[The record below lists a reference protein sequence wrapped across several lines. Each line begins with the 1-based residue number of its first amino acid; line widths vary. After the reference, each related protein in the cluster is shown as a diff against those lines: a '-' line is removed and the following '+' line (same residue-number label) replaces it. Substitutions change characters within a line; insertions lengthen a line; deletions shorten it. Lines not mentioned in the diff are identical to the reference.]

1 MKPEV
6 PTSPAPQGGEVA
18 TVARPNSRRGF
29 FIVLGAL
36 AVLAIVA
43 GIAVALVLFVFN
55 GAKDDIE
62 VRVTPTQQNSTG
74 STTTTATSAA
84 SGPADAVANDEVF
97 TFRDIFKPLVGAT
110 APDTTAGTAA
120 DTTGGTTDTVDT
132 SEYAADTLYLLA
144 IQTDG
149 DVPSAQMV
157 WNQKEYLLSEGD
169 VIPGT
174 PWKVLDIR
182 TDDVVM
188 LYGDQQVVL
197 SVGQGIS
204 K

>member
-1 MKPEV
+1 M
-6 PTSPAPQGGEVA
+6 
-18 TVARPNSRRGF
+18 ARPNSRRGF

-62 VRVTPTQQNSTG
+62 VRVTPTQQDSTG